1 MESYSNM
8 IEKLELVKIE
18 KSYNRNIQPKYF
30 YNIKLEGIGEELI
43 FETDKQI
50 TEKLVDKVIT
60 YELNPITHMIE
71 NFEIS
76 DKNSGEE

>member
-1 MESYSNM
+1 M

-18 KSYNRNIQPKYF
+18 KSYNRNIKPVFF

-43 FETDKQI
+43 FETNEQI
-50 TEKLVDKVIT
+50 TQTLVDKVIT
-60 YELNPITHMIE
+60 YELNPITNIIT

>member
-1 MESYSNM
+1 M

-18 KSYNRNIQPKYF
+18 KPYNRNIKPVFF

-43 FETDKQI
+43 FETNEQI
-50 TEKLVDKVIT
+50 TQTLVDKVIT
-60 YELNPITHMIE
+60 YELNPITNIIT